1 MDLLYHA
8 PSIRVNP
15 FFVIALN
22 TDIAGKAPASHSH
35 AWGGI
40 MGKPSTFTPSDH
52 THAWGAITGK
62 PVTFA
67 PSAHTHD
74 DRYYLKSEV
83 NVMESALSQRC
94 GTAVRW
100 IGLFEQEITLAGGTT
115 FFQSIPSQYC
125 VGGYFYNI
133 NCTGNSLNFTCNME
147 GYNMAVRNTSSST
160 LTTRVQVYIMSIGV

>member
-1 MDLLYHA
+1 MTGA
-8 PSIRVNP
+8 IRE
-15 FFVIALN
+15 LN

-83 NVMESALSQRC
+83 NVEDGTGVARTKTNASHLSDRC
-94 GTAVRW
+94 SLS
-100 IGLFEQEITLAGGTT
+100 LFLLAQNPLGVLKEIEIDRK
-115 FFQSIPSQYC
+115 S
-125 VGGYFYNI
+125 V
-133 NCTGNSLNFTCNME
+133 
-147 GYNMAVRNTSSST
+147 V
-160 LTTRVQVYIMSIGV
+160 